1 MVQTLNEQAHGFLNI
16 VAQSFNTNPA
26 LQNEI
31 KGTRGW
37 IDAVVGM
44 KSEDGQLEQAI
55 IVKDGVINIEN
66 KIPANVNVTIVFS
79 KGSDV
84 LEQLQASPDEAYKRI
99 MRGMVRTEGN
109 TAYMGFWDCLV
120 SNLLAEGHHKAVN
133 AQIEEHRQANLRLA
147 TDVRPSTR
155 IEFKRRK
162 DTLLKTR
169 NVDPGVKY
177 LDDPY
182 LSEYRTDHFPRL
194 VQFRAERLNTR
205 PEVCCEYGKLMTDF
219 FVQHGYET
227 TSNGQPWD
235 PNIRSAESFK
245 YFMERRQPVIRKND
259 LIAGSFTPN
268 PVWGIVSQPNIL
280 GPFFWGELRFCS
292 GRELDPYDITE
303 ETIQTLHKYVF
314 PYWADRNTMHWW
326 KQEYNYPMGSK
337 IHDRYFSLSFFKT
350 IDNGVNSPGYKKVL
364 EKGIS
369 GLKKQIDD
377 EIKRDKSA
385 DAEKRATLS
394 AMKTSLDAVIV
405 YTKNLAKLADEQ
417 AKVKTDPV
425 RKAELEHIY
434 HTLQQVPEHPARTL
448 DEAVQSLM
456 IMHIA
461 VGLELTDD
469 GPSLGRLDQIL
480 QPYFEKD
487 IEKLTSKKDRVAY
500 IQHAIELIGCL
511 FLRVNSHWPLV
522 PGLGTWMNSGSP
534 FNTTIVVGGVT
545 PQGEDAVN
553 DMSYI
558 ILKVTEMLTLND
570 PNMHA
575 RYHAQ
580 KNSRTFLDKLCEV
593 NYITGA
599 TPAIHGDEAMITAW
613 SAHGDLPI
621 EDIRDW
627 TPTGC
632 VEPSIPEKQMAC
644 TSSGA
649 VNLVALLEMALNN
662 GTHPLTHWSLGPKTG
677 DVGNGAFKTFDDF
690 FNAFQKQ
697 SEFMCNQLVDGD
709 VQLGELYC
717 RHYPVPLMST
727 LYDGCIEKGRN
738 VSRGGAKY
746 NSSGVSIIGLTNVV
760 DSLMAIKKLIYDE
773 KRITFSEL
781 KKAIDNNFAGY
792 EKIHA
797 LVKNSVP
804 RFGSGNAESVAM
816 ANRVTK
822 MVSDFFRNK
831 KDSRGGRYATGWW
844 SMNRHG
850 VYGRVTGALPSG
862 RLDGEPF
869 TPGLTPSPDA
879 SPNLLDNLLDVA
891 QLDPRTL
898 DNNIAFNVRI
908 VPSSKDSLEQTVK
921 RMADYVETYIR
932 KGGMQVQFNVVSTE
946 TLKDAMAHPEFYS
959 DLMVRISGYCGY
971 FTKLQR
977 DLQLEI
983 IRRSEYGL

>member
-1 MVQTLNEQAHGFLNI
+1 MVQTLNEQAHGFLNV
-16 VAQSFNTNPA
+16 VAQSFNSNPA

-31 KGTRGW
+31 KGTGGW
-37 IDAVVGM
+37 IDAVVGI

-55 IVKDGVINIEN
+55 VVKDGTINIED
-66 KIPANVNVTIVFS
+66 KIPANVNVSIIFS

-99 MRGMVRTEGN
+99 LRGMVRTEGN
-109 TAYMGFWDCLV
+109 TAYMGFWDYLV
-120 SNLLAEGHHKAVN
+120 SNLLSEGHHKAVN
-133 AQIEEHRQANLRLA
+133 AQIEEHRQANLLLA
-147 TDVRPSTR
+147 TNVRPSTR
-155 IEFKRRK
+155 IEYQRKK
-162 DTLLKTR
+162 DTRLKAS
-169 NVDPGVKY
+169 NMDSGVKY

-182 LSEYRTDHFPRL
+182 LSEYSINHFPRL
-194 VQFRAERLNTR
+194 VQFRKERLNAR
-205 PEVCCEYGKLMTDF
+205 PEVCAEYGKLMTDF
-219 FVQHGYET
+219 FVKHGYET
-227 TSNGQPWD
+227 KSNGQPWE
-235 PNIRSAESFK
+235 PNTRCAESFK
-245 YFMERRQPVIRKND
+245 YLMEHREPVIRKND
-259 LIAGSFTPN
+259 LIAGSYTPN
-268 PVWGIVSQPNIL
+268 PVWGIVSQPNVL
-280 GPFFWGELRFCS
+280 GPFFWGELRSCS
-292 GRELDPYDITE
+292 DRELDPYDITE
-303 ETIQTLHKYVF
+303 DTIQTLHKYVF
-314 PYWADRNTMHWW
+314 PYWADRNTIHWW
-326 KQEYNYPMGSK
+326 KKEFDNPLGSK
-337 IHDRYFSLSFFKT
+337 IHDRYFSLSFFKV
-350 IDNGVNSPGYKKVL
+350 IDNGVASPGYKKVL
-364 EKGIS
+364 QKGLS
-369 GLKKQIDD
+369 GLKAQIDD
-377 EIKRDKSA
+377 ELKRDASA
-385 DAEKRATLS
+385 DQEKKSTLA
-394 AMKTSLDAVIV
+394 AMKISLDAVSA
-405 YTKNLAKLADEQ
+405 YTKNLAELA
-417 AKVKTDPV
+417 AKEAQTATNPT
-425 RKAELEHIY
+425 RKAELEHI
-434 HTLQQVPEHPARTL
+434 HRTLQHVPEHPARTL
-448 DEAVQSLM
+448 DEAVQALM

-461 VGLELTDD
+461 VGLEIVDD

-480 QPYFEKD
+480 QPYFVKD
-487 IEKLTSKKDRVAY
+487 IEKLASKNTQDEY

-558 ILKVTEMLTLND
+558 ILKVTEMLTMND

-575 RYHAQ
+575 RYHSE
-580 KNSRTFLDKLCEV
+580 KNSRTFLERLCEV

-632 VEPSIPEKQMAC
+632 VEPSIPEKQYPC

-649 VNLVALLEMALNN
+649 VNLVALFEMAMNN
-662 GTHPLTHWSLGPKTG
+662 GTHPLMKWDLGPKTG
-677 DVGNGAFKTFDDF
+677 KIADGAFQTFEDF
-690 FNAFQKQ
+690 FDAFKKQ
-697 SEFMCNQLVDGD
+697 SDFMCGQLVEGD
-709 VQLGELYC
+709 IQLGELYC
-717 RHYPVPLMST
+717 RHYPETLMST
-727 LYDGCIEKGRN
+727 LYDGCIENGRN
-738 VSRGGAKY
+738 VSRGGARY

-760 DSLMAIKKLIYDE
+760 DSLMAIKKLVYDE
-773 KRITFSEL
+773 KRIKFAEL

-792 EKIHA
+792 EKLHA
-797 LVKNSVP
+797 MVKNNVP
-804 RFGSGNAESVAM
+804 RFGSGNPKAVAM

-831 KDSRGGRYATGWW
+831 KDSRGGHYATGWW

-891 QLDPRTL
+891 QLDPKSL

-908 VPSSKDSLEQTVK
+908 VPSSKDTLEQTVK
-921 RMADYVETYIR
+921 HMADYVETYIS

-946 TLKDAMAHPEFYS
+946 TLKDAMAHPEHYA

-971 FTKLQR
+971 FTQLQR